1 MYNSIHAK
9 NKMSNLC
16 LRSMQ
21 AKEVSEGKD
30 QGLSLTYEGVPNPV
44 YALARAY
51 VYSVALPNS
60 VLSSNGLAKERD
72 VVAQGFLTSR
82 SRES

>member
-1 MYNSIHAK
+1 
-9 NKMSNLC
+9 
-16 LRSMQ
+16 MQ

-44 YALARAY
+44 HALARAY

-60 VLSSNGLAKERD
+60 VLSSNRAARATGIYWFGKREGRR
-72 VVAQGFLTSR
+72 R
-82 SRES
+82 SRLFNFKKQRIIDC